1 MALFSKPLNS
11 QEDQTMPTITGSRFF
26 AQAMQAYGVTH
37 IFFVPTMLLPALAEM
52 EDMNI
57 RRVMTH
63 GEKAAAYMADGY
75 ARASRTPGICMAQN
89 VGAANLAAGLR
100 DAYMAC
106 SPVIAITG
114 GPDSESRYRYLYQEV
129 EDFSMFD
136 PVTKF
141 NARIDKLSRLPDL
154 LREAFRVATA
164 GAPGPVHLEMR
175 GSHGQVIEE
184 EGDLD
189 LIFEEQYKQYP
200 AFRPEPEV
208 ERIREAAA
216 ALTKAQRPVIV
227 AGGGVTSSQAQQEVV
242 QLAEML
248 SIPVATSLNGKGT
261 ISDDHPL
268 SVGVVGTYSRW
279 CANRAVAE
287 ADLVFF
293 IGSHTGSQVTNNW
306 KIPRAGTPV
315 IQMDI
320 SPADLGRNYPNV
332 VSLLG
337 DAKVTL
343 RRLIDALKPM
353 EPRTGWV
360 RRVQQLVSE
369 WRNEVAPLRDS
380 NAVPMRPE
388 RICNEITDFLPSNAV
403 VVSDTGHSGI
413 WTGAMI
419 DLKKPGQRYIRCAG
433 SLGWAF
439 PASLGVKCALPDT
452 PVLCFTGDGGFYY
465 HLAELE
471 TAARFGINAVIVV
484 NDNRSLNQE
493 TRLFDAAYGGQQRGR
508 SREMWVFEDIN
519 LAKVAEAM
527 GCFSVRVEQPSDLKP
542 ALERA
547 FASGK
552 PAVIDA
558 VSDIKAL
565 APRGWS

>member
-1 MALFSKPLNS
+1 MAL
-11 QEDQTMPTITGSRFF
+11 MTGSRFF
-26 AQAMQAYGVTH
+26 AEAMQAYGVTH
-37 IFFVPTMLLPALAEM
+37 IFFVPTMLLPAMAEM

-57 RRVMTH
+57 RRVVTH

-75 ARASRTPGICMAQN
+75 ARASRRPGICMAQN

-114 GPDSESRYRYLYQEV
+114 GPDSESRYRHLYQEI
-129 EDFSMFD
+129 EDFSMFE

-141 NARIDKLSRLPDL
+141 NARIDRLNRLPDL
-154 LREAFRVATA
+154 LRQAFREATS
-164 GAPGPVHLEMR
+164 GAPGPVHLETR
-175 GSHGQVIEE
+175 GSHGQVVEE
-184 EGDLD
+184 EGDLE
-189 LIFEEQYKQYP
+189 LIVEERHKEFP
-200 AFRPEPEV
+200 AFRPEPEL
-208 ERIREAAA
+208 ERVRDAAA
-216 ALTKAQRPVIV
+216 ALRQAQRPVIV
-227 AGGGVTSSQAQQEVV
+227 AGGGVTASQAAQEVV
-242 QLAEML
+242 ELSEKV

-261 ISDDHPL
+261 IADDHPL
-268 SVGVVGTYSRW
+268 SVGVVGTYSRS

-306 KIPRAGTPV
+306 KIPRPGTAV
-315 IQMDI
+315 IQLDI
-320 SPADLGRNYPNV
+320 SAADLGRNYSNT

-337 DAKVTL
+337 DAKATL
-343 RRLIDALKPM
+343 RKMIEALQPM
-353 EPRTGWV
+353 EPRTSWI

-369 WRNEVAPLRDS
+369 WRDQVAPLRDS
-380 NAVPMRPE
+380 DAVPMRPE
-388 RICNEITDFLPSNAV
+388 RLCKEITEFLPPNAV

-413 WTGAMI
+413 WSGTMI
-419 DLKKPGQRYIRCAG
+419 DLNKPGQRYIRCAG

-471 TAARFGINAVIVV
+471 TAVRFGINAVIVV
-484 NDNRSLNQE
+484 NDNHSLNQE
-493 TRLFDAAYGGQQRGR
+493 TRLFDSAYGGQQRGR
-508 SREMWVFEDIN
+508 AGEMWIFEDIN

-527 GCFSVRVEQPSDLKP
+527 GCFSVRVERPSDIQSV
-542 ALERA
+542 LERA
-547 FASGK
+547 FAANK
-552 PAVIDA
+552 PAVIDV

-565 APRGWS
+565 AARGWTTVS

>member
-1 MALFSKPLNS
+1 MAL
-11 QEDQTMPTITGSRFF
+11 MTGSRFF
-26 AQAMQAYGVTH
+26 AEAMQAYGVTH
-37 IFFVPTMLLPALAEM
+37 IFFVPTMLLPAMAEM

-57 RRVMTH
+57 RRVVTH

-75 ARASRTPGICMAQN
+75 ARASRRPGICMAQN

-114 GPDSESRYRYLYQEV
+114 GPDSESRYRHLYQEI
-129 EDFSMFD
+129 EDFSMFE

-141 NARIDKLSRLPDL
+141 NARIDRLNRLPDL
-154 LREAFRVATA
+154 LRQAFREATS
-164 GAPGPVHLEMR
+164 GAPGPVHLETR
-175 GSHGQVIEE
+175 GSHGQVVEE
-184 EGDLD
+184 EGDLE
-189 LIFEEQYKQYP
+189 LIVEERHKEFP
-200 AFRPEPEV
+200 AFRPEPEL
-208 ERIREAAA
+208 ERVRDAAA
-216 ALTKAQRPVIV
+216 ALRQAQRPVIV
-227 AGGGVTSSQAQQEVV
+227 AGGGVTASQAAQEVV
-242 QLAEML
+242 ELSEKV

-261 ISDDHPL
+261 IADDHPL
-268 SVGVVGTYSRW
+268 SVGVVGTYSRS

-306 KIPRAGTPV
+306 KIPRPGAAV
-315 IQMDI
+315 IQLDI
-320 SPADLGRNYPNV
+320 SAADLGRNYSNT

-337 DAKVTL
+337 DAKATL
-343 RRLIDALKPM
+343 RKMIEALQPM
-353 EPRTGWV
+353 EPRTSWI

-369 WRNEVAPLRDS
+369 WRDQVAPLRDS
-380 NAVPMRPE
+380 DAVPMRPE
-388 RICNEITDFLPSNAV
+388 RLCKEITEFLPPNAV

-413 WTGAMI
+413 WSGTMI
-419 DLKKPGQRYIRCAG
+419 DLNKPGQRYIRCAG

-471 TAARFGINAVIVV
+471 TAVRFGINAIIVV
-484 NDNRSLNQE
+484 NDNHSLNQE
-493 TRLFDAAYGGQQRGR
+493 TRLFDSAYGGQQRGR
-508 SREMWVFEDIN
+508 AGEMWIFEDIN

-527 GCFSVRVEQPSDLKP
+527 GCFSVRVERPSDIQSV
-542 ALERA
+542 LERA
-547 FASGK
+547 FAANK
-552 PAVIDA
+552 PAVIDV

-565 APRGWS
+565 AARGWTTVS

>member
-1 MALFSKPLNS
+1 
-11 QEDQTMPTITGSRFF
+11 MPTITGSRFF

-75 ARASRTPGICMAQN
+75 ARASRRPGICMAQN

-189 LIFEEQYKQYP
+189 LILEEEYKQYP
-200 AFRPEPEV
+200 AFRPEPEM

-268 SVGVVGTYSRW
+268 SVGVAGTYSRW

-360 RRVQQLVSE
+360 RWVQQLVSE

-388 RICNEITDFLPSNAV
+388 RICKEITEFLPSNAV

-439 PASLGVKCALPDT
+439 PASLGIKCALPDT

-508 SREMWVFEDIN
+508 AREMWVFEDID

>member
-1 MALFSKPLNS
+1 MAL
-11 QEDQTMPTITGSRFF
+11 MTGSRFF
-26 AQAMQAYGVTH
+26 AETMQAYGVTH
-37 IFFVPTMLLPALAEM
+37 IFFVPTMLLPAMAEM

-57 RRVMTH
+57 RRVVTH

-75 ARASRTPGICMAQN
+75 ARASRKPGICMAQN

-114 GPDSESRYRYLYQEV
+114 GPDSESMYRYLYQEV
-129 EDFSMFD
+129 ADFSMFD

-141 NARIDKLSRLPDL
+141 NARIDKLGRLPDIL
-154 LREAFRVATA
+154 RQAFREATS
-164 GAPGPVHLEMR
+164 GAPGPVHLETR
-175 GSHGQVIEE
+175 GNHGQVVEE
-184 EGDLD
+184 EGNLE
-189 LIFEEQYKQYP
+189 LIIEEQYRQYP
-200 AFRPEPEV
+200 AFRPEAELARV
-208 ERIREAAA
+208 RAAA
-216 ALTKAQRPVIV
+216 EALTRAHKPFLV
-227 AGGGVTSSQAQQEVV
+227 AGGGVTASQAAREVV
-242 QLAEML
+242 QLAELL

-261 ISDDHPL
+261 IPDDHPL
-268 SVGVVGTYSRW
+268 SVGVIGTYSRA
-279 CANRAVAE
+279 CANQAVAE

-306 KIPRAGTPV
+306 KIPRPGTPV
-315 IQMDI
+315 IQLDI
-320 SPADLGRNYPNV
+320 SPADLGRNYPNT

-343 RRLIDALKPM
+343 MKMIEALKPS
-353 EPRTGWV
+353 EPRTSWL
-360 RRVQQLVSE
+360 RRVQQLVGE
-369 WRNEVAPLRDS
+369 WRAEVAPLRNSD
-380 NAVPMRPE
+380 AVPMRPE
-388 RICNEITDFLPSNAV
+388 RLCKEISEFLPANGI

-413 WTGAMI
+413 WSGTMI
-419 DLKKPGQRYIRCAG
+419 DLNKPGQRYIRCAG

-471 TAARFGINAVIVV
+471 TAVRYGINAVIVV

-493 TRLFDAAYGGQQRGR
+493 TRLFDAAYGGKQRGR
-508 SREMWVFEDIN
+508 AGEMWIFEDIN

-527 GCFSVRVEQPSDLKP
+527 GCFSVRVEQPSELKS
-542 ALERA
+542 ALEQA
-547 FASGK
+547 FGANR
-552 PAVIDA
+552 PAVIDV

-565 APRGWS
+565 AGRAWS

>member
-1 MALFSKPLNS
+1 
-11 QEDQTMPTITGSRFF
+11 MPTITGSRFF

-75 ARASRTPGICMAQN
+75 ARASRRPGICMAQN

-200 AFRPEPEV
+200 AFRPEPEM

-268 SVGVVGTYSRW
+268 SVGVAGTYSRW

-353 EPRTGWV
+353 EPRTAWV

-369 WRNEVAPLRDS
+369 WRNEVTPLRDS

-388 RICNEITDFLPSNAV
+388 RICKEITEFLPSNAV

-439 PASLGVKCALPDT
+439 PASLGIKCALPDT

-508 SREMWVFEDIN
+508 AREMWVFEDID
-519 LAKVAEAM
+519 LARVAEAM

-565 APRGWS
+565 APRRWS